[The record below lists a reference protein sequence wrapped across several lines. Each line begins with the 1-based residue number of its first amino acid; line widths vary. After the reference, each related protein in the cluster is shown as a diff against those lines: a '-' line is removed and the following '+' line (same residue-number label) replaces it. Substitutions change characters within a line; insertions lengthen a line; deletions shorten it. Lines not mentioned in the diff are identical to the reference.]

1 MRQFEVWQRNRPAA
15 GRRAQADARLGRRRQ
30 RHPRPAAQGRI
41 ERLSLLSRSRPGA
54 GHVAA
59 ERSRRGFAQRWAN
72 CPRALRRRLEETY
85 GITPY
90 DSDVLV
96 NQGRELV
103 DYYRRAWPTACGD
116 GKLASNWM
124 QQDVLRT
131 LKDQGTEI
139 GTFPVRPPALAELL
153 TKIRAGEVD
162 TTRGREVLA
171 AMIASGRSAA
181 EEMREL
187 GIEQVDE
194 SALVELCRQLVANN
208 PKLVA
213 DVKAGKMQA
222 AGAFIGQAKKL
233 NPNVNPAQV
242 REICLELIGAE

>member
-1 MRQFEVWQRNRPAA
+1 M
-15 GRRAQADARLGRRRQ
+15 
-30 RHPRPAAQGRI
+30 
-41 ERLSLLSRSRPGA
+41 
-54 GHVAA
+54 
-59 ERSRRGFAQRWAN
+59 
-72 CPRALRRRLEETY
+72 
-85 GITPY
+85 
-90 DSDVLV
+90 
-96 NQGRELV
+96 
-103 DYYRRAWPTACGD
+103 
-116 GKLASNWM
+116 ASNWV

-139 GTFPVRPPALAELL
+139 GAFPVRPPALAELL

-233 NPNVNPAQV
+233 NPNVNPARV